1 MTDQYKFN
9 NDPKDIVVT
18 DSWRSPVTVKPSIDL
33 RDWFAG
39 MAMQGILSS
48 GRYDWGCKSYAD
60 ESYSIADEMLK
71 AREKK

>member
-1 MTDQYKFN
+1 MSDQYKFV

-39 MAMQGILSS
+39 MAMQGMLAESDDYTWASLSAAA
-48 GRYDWGCKSYAD
+48 YECAYQ
-60 ESYSIADEMLK
+60 MLK
-71 AREKK
+71 AREAK